1 MPNDQCPQCGTAAP
15 PGNKFCGNCGA
26 PLTPAAAQASAAPAS
41 PAESPQVMLSS
52 IKTFNIAVIL
62 LGAIA
67 LAVVVGAVGLILTGA
82 NVTSLIPIATA
93 AVAALAGLLTQP
105 GKQQ

>member
-1 MPNDQCPQCGTAAP
+1 
-15 PGNKFCGNCGA
+15 
-26 PLTPAAAQASAAPAS
+26 
-41 PAESPQVMLSS
+41 
-52 IKTFNIAVIL
+52 L